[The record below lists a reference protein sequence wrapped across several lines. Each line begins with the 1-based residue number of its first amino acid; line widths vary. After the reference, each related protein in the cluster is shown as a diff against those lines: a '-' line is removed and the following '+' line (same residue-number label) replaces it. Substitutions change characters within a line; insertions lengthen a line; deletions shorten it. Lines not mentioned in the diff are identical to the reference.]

1 MATPD
6 AADPAALLDRI
17 ERYYDAVPRSSAR
30 VEDFGP
36 LSLFVQSGAGWPY
49 YARPAAGWTGPVTA
63 PDVDRVRARQR
74 ELGIPES
81 FEWVAEVS
89 PALRAAIE
97 ASGLPVTEHPLMAL
111 ATDAV
116 PSVPSDA
123 VSADAVR
130 SDAVPA
136 YSVVEVRMIDA
147 DDPLLAAA
155 LSVPRLAFAEPGT
168 AIGKAGPVE
177 LAAEVGERAADGTVA
192 RIADRIRAG
201 LTATA
206 AAIEGDVVL
215 CSGQHQPVGD
225 VSEIVG
231 VGTLPAA
238 RRRGLA
244 AAVTRKLAADAR
256 ARGVEIIFL
265 SASDDDVA
273 RVYARQGFR
282 RIGTALIAEAD

>member
-6 AADPAALLDRI
+6 AGDPAALLDRI
-17 ERYYDAVPRSSAR
+17 EHYYDAVPRSSAR

-49 YARPAAGWTGPVTA
+49 YARPAAGWSGPVTA
-63 PDVDRVRARQR
+63 ADVDRVRARQR

-116 PSVPSDA
+116 P
-123 VSADAVR
+123 ADEPTRIVQ
-130 SDAVPA
+130 
-136 YSVVEVRMIDA
+136 VRMIDA

-168 AIGKAGPVE
+168 AVGRAGPVE
-177 LAAEVGERAADGTVA
+177 LAAEIGERAADGTVA

-206 AAIEGDVVL
+206 AAIEDDVVL

-244 AAVTRKLAADAR
+244 AAVTRVLAADAR

-265 SASDDDVA
+265 SASDDEVA